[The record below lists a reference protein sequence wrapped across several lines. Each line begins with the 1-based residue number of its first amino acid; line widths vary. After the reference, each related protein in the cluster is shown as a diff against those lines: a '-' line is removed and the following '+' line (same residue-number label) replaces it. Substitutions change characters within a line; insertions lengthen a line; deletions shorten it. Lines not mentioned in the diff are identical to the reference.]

1 MTKTTISNH
10 NLDDNFTVLE
20 VTQTQIDLLARGI
33 EMIREKQVH
42 VIEAS
47 KDGTSVGDEVF
58 ILRELFKLQRMGV
71 ISSSRKVCVCK

>member
-20 VTQTQIDLLARGI
+20 VTQTQIDLLERGI